1 MGDKEQIKTG
11 IFGGAF
17 NPPHN
22 GHVNLAREAVEQL
35 NLRRLL
41 IIPTFE
47 SPHKDTKLLPF
58 EEREEL
64 CRRAFM
70 PLDGSGKCKCSV
82 EVSDIEREMGGVSYT
97 INTLRELKNR
107 RPGERF
113 YLLIGGDMLF
123 SFNKW
128 YKYESILKEATV
140 CAVARGGDSYPEMVE
155 FANRM
160 GRVKVLPTSI
170 VDVSSTEIREKIA
183 RREDVRALLPGGVFE
198 RIEEN
203 GLFDERSDVRGKK

>member
-1 MGDKEQIKTG
+1 MGKNNGIKTG

-22 GHVNLAREAVEQL
+22 GHVNLAREAIEQL
-35 NLRRLL
+35 NLRRLM

-47 SPHKDTKLLPF
+47 SPHKSTKLLPF
-58 EEREEL
+58 EQREEM

-70 PLDGSGKCKCSV
+70 PLDGTGHCSCKV

-97 INTLRELKNR
+97 INTLRELAKR
-107 RPGERF
+107 HPEDRF

-123 SFNKW
+123 SFKEW

-140 CAVARGGDSYPEMVE
+140 CAVARGGDNYTDMAE
-155 FANRM
+155 FANEL
-160 GRVKVLPTSI
+160 GRVKVLPTNI
-170 VDVSSTEIREKIA
+170 VDVSSTEIRGKIA
-183 RREDVRALLPGGVFE
+183 NGESVSGLVSESVAE
-198 RIEEN
+198 YIKEN
-203 GLFDERSDVRGKK
+203 NLYRG

>member
-1 MGDKEQIKTG
+1 MGKNNGIKTG

-22 GHVNLAREAVEQL
+22 GHVNLAREAIEQL
-35 NLRRLL
+35 NLRRLM

-47 SPHKDTKLLPF
+47 SPHKSTKLLPF
-58 EEREEL
+58 EQREEM

-70 PLDGSGKCKCSV
+70 PLDGTGHCSCKV

-97 INTLRELKNR
+97 INTLRELAKR
-107 RPGERF
+107 HPDERF

-123 SFNKW
+123 SFKDW

-140 CAVARGGDSYPEMVE
+140 CAVARGGDNFADMVE
-155 FANRM
+155 FSNEM

-170 VDVSSTEIREKIA
+170 VDVSSTRIRETLS
-183 RREDVRALLPGGVFE
+183 EGGDVSEFVPKSV
-198 RIEEN
+198 EEYIKEN
-203 GLFDERSDVRGKK
+203 NLYRG